1 MFATKRE
8 SVYVARSFIIR
19 HYWTKWYGT
28 IPSCVYVHPQ
38 VNLQCDNC
46 LRCVQGPRELLAHV
60 ETHGHPIGHLLS
72 SYRSRSPR
80 ESAAELASVDSYVPE
95 SRIPSRSTSVFD
107 DASYASSRVIAAEIH
122 SPPRSISSQMPT
134 ASAQPLAQSTQI
146 PYTISVQSCHCTA
159 STVLAFSA
167 TSTPSHGSE
176 VTLLREQ

>member
-1 MFATKRE
+1 MDDPTPLGFTCL
-8 SVYVARSFIIR
+8 IC

-46 LRCVQGPRELLAHV
+46 LRCVQAPRELLAHV
-60 ETHGHPIGHLLS
+60 QSHGHPIGHLLS

-80 ESAAELASVDSYVPE
+80 ESAAEIASVDSYVPE
-95 SRIPSRSTSVFD
+95 SRIPSRNTSVFD

-146 PYTISVQSCHCTA
+146 PQAYQ
-159 STVLAFSA
+159 FSPA
-167 TSTPSHGSE
+167 
-176 VTLLREQ
+176 LYR